1 MPAIPQ
7 HHDDA
12 ESIADAIIETVGRR
26 IVMAIPLGLGKPNHL
41 VNALVARAM
50 ADPWLD
56 LTIFTALT
64 LETPPPGSGLER
76 RLLEPAMQRLF
87 GAYPPLSYA
96 APLRDGSLPDNIRV
110 DEFFFLA
117 GRWRGVARAQQNYIC
132 ANYTD
137 AQRYILDRGVNVVG
151 QLVAKQDGEAGPLYS
166 LSCNPDITPD
176 LLQARAEG
184 RADFMFIGQVN
195 SQLPFMGGTS
205 ALVDAGEFAHMLDS
219 EATDFEL
226 FSAPKRPVSLAEQ
239 AIGLQAARL
248 VPDGG
253 TLQIGIGAVGDA
265 VAQGLILRQTQNG
278 VFAPLSAALHAGDC
292 EALACEDK
300 PFETGL
306 YGNSEMLTD
315 GFLQLEKA
323 DVLKREVD
331 GAVLHAAFFLEC
343 RDFYTALRTMPEA
356 RRKRFEMRPVSFT
369 NSLYGGV
376 EERRR
381 ARTDARFINSAMM
394 VTLLGA
400 VVSDATGDGQV
411 VSGVGGQFDFA
422 EQAFALEGARFI
434 ITLNAV
440 RTSRGK
446 TVSNIVWSYPHTTIP
461 RHRRDIVITE
471 YGIADLRGKSDA
483 DVIANLINIADSRFQ
498 GELLAS
504 AKQAGKIAADY
515 EIPAGYRNNTPER
528 IRATL
533 SIARAAGHL
542 PAFPFGTD
550 FTEVEQRLLPA
561 LELMKNASASPGSIL
576 RLAWNGMRLAGQDGI
591 DHAALERM
599 GLDRPTSLQDRLY
612 RWMLIAALDQ
622 SAEDQD

>member
-1 MPAIPQ
+1 MSATPQ
-7 HHDDA
+7 HHDGAD
-12 ESIADAIIETVGRR
+12 SIVDAIIASVGRR
-26 IVMAIPLGLGKPNHL
+26 IVMAMPLGLGKPNHL
-41 VNALVARAM
+41 VNGLVARAI
-50 ADPWLD
+50 ADPGID

-64 LETPPPGSGLER
+64 LETPALGSGLER
-76 RLLEPAMQRLF
+76 RFLEPAMERLF
-87 GAYPPLSYA
+87 GAYPPLTYA
-96 APLRDGSLPDNIRV
+96 AALRNGSLPANIRV

-137 AQRYILDRGVNVVG
+137 AQRYILDRGVNLVA
-151 QLVAKQDGEAGPLYS
+151 QLVAKQDGADGPLYS
-166 LSCNPDITPD
+166 LGGNPDITPD
-176 LLQARAEG
+176 LLKARAEG
-184 RADFMFIGQVN
+184 RADFMFVGQVN
-195 SQLPFMGGTS
+195 SQMPFMAGPS
-205 ALVDAGEFAHMLDS
+205 ALVPGPEIAHMLDS

-226 FSAPKRPVSLAEQ
+226 FSAPKRPLSPADQ
-239 AIGLQAARL
+239 AIGLQVARL

-265 VAQGLILRQTQNG
+265 VAQGLILRQTQNEI
-278 VFAPLSAALHAGDC
+278 FRPLSAALYAGDC
-292 EALACEDK
+292 EALACEDGR
-300 PFETGL
+300 FEAGL
-306 YGNSEMLTD
+306 YGASEMLTD

-331 GAVLHAAFFLEC
+331 GAILHAAFFVEC

-356 RRKRFEMRPVSFT
+356 RRQRLAMMPVSFT

-376 EERRR
+376 AERRQ
-381 ARTDARFINSAMM
+381 ARVDARFINSAMM

-422 EQAFALEGARFI
+422 EQAFALDGARFI
-434 ITLNAV
+434 ITINAV

-461 RHRRDIVITE
+461 RHRRDIVVTE

-498 GELLAS
+498 DELLTT

-515 EIPAGYRNNTPER
+515 EIPAGFRNNTPQR
-528 IRATL
+528 IASTL
-533 SIARAAGHL
+533 ASARQAGLL

-561 LELMKNASASPGSIL
+561 LELMKNASASPGSVLKLAL
-576 RLAWNGMRLAGQDGI
+576 RGARLSLQGQL
-591 DHAALERM
+591 DHDALERM
-599 GLDRPTSLQDRLY
+599 GLDRPASLTDRLY
-612 RWMLIAALDQ
+612 RWMLAAALNETAGD
-622 SAEDQD
+622 

>member
-1 MPAIPQ
+1 MPARPQ
-7 HHDDA
+7 HHDGA
-12 ESIADAIIETVGRR
+12 ETIVDAILASVGRR
-26 IVMAIPLGLGKPNHL
+26 IVLALPLGLGKPNHI

-50 ADPWLD
+50 ADPGID

-64 LETPPPGSGLER
+64 LETPALGSELER
-76 RLLEPAMQRLF
+76 RFLEPAMARLF

-96 APLRDGSLPDNIRV
+96 AALRDGSLPTNIRV

-137 AQRYILDRGVNVVG
+137 AQRYILDRGVNVIG
-151 QLVAKQDGEAGPLYS
+151 QLVAKQQGPAGPRYS
-166 LSCNPDITPD
+166 LGSNPDITPD
-176 LLQARAEG
+176 LLRARAEG
-184 RADFMFIGQVN
+184 RADFMLVGQVN
-195 SQLPFMGGTS
+195 SEMPFMGGP
-205 ALVDAGEFAHMLDS
+205 AGLVGQHEFAHMLDS

-226 FSAPKRPVSLAEQ
+226 YSAPKRPVSLADQ
-239 AIGLQAARL
+239 AIGLQVARL

-265 VAQGLILRQTQNG
+265 VAQGLILRQAQNET
-278 VFAPLSAALHAGDC
+278 FAPLSAALHAGDC
-292 EALACEDK
+292 DALACEDK
-300 PFETGL
+300 PFEAGL
-306 YGNSEMLTD
+306 YGASEMLTD

-323 DVLKREVD
+323 NVLKREVD
-331 GAVLHAAFFLEC
+331 GAIVHAAFFVEC
-343 RDFYTALRTMPEA
+343 RDFYTALRTMPEGQ
-356 RRKRFEMRPVSFT
+356 RQRFAMMPVSFT

-381 ARTDARFINSAMM
+381 ARVDARFINSAMM

-434 ITLNAV
+434 ITINAV

-446 TVSNIVWSYPHTTIP
+446 TVSNILWSYPHTTIP
-461 RHRRDIVITE
+461 RHRRDIVVTE

-483 DVIANLINIADSRFQ
+483 DVVAALVNIADSRFQ
-498 GELLAS
+498 AELLAT

-528 IRATL
+528 IRSTL
-533 SIARAAGHL
+533 APARQAGLL

-550 FTEVEQRLLPA
+550 FTELEQRLLPA
-561 LELMKNASASPGSIL
+561 LERMKHASASPGSSLQLALKGL
-576 RLAWNGMRLAGQDGI
+576 RLSLQGQVDE
-591 DHAALERM
+591 AALERM
-599 GLDRPTSLQDRLY
+599 GLDRPSSLKHRLY
-612 RWMLIAALDQ
+612 RWMLAAALNE
-622 SAEDQD
+622 SAED

>member
-1 MPAIPQ
+1 MPATP
-7 HHDDA
+7 HRHS
-12 ESIADAIIETVGRR
+12 EPETIADAIIGSVGRR
-26 IVMAIPLGLGKPNHL
+26 IVMAMPLGLGKPNHI

-50 ADPWLD
+50 VDPGLD

-64 LETPPPGSGLER
+64 LETPALSNELER
-76 RLLEPAMQRLF
+76 RFLEPAMQRLF
-87 GAYPPLSYA
+87 GAYPPLTYA
-96 APLRDGSLPDNIRV
+96 AALRDGSLPANIKI

-137 AQRYILDRGVNVVG
+137 AQRYILDRGVNLVA
-151 QLVAKQDGEAGPLYS
+151 QLVAKQDGPAGPLYS
-166 LSCNPDITPD
+166 LGSNPDITPD
-176 LLQARAEG
+176 LLKARAEG
-184 RADFMFIGQVN
+184 RADFIFVGQVN
-195 SQLPFMGGTS
+195 SQMPFMGGAA
-205 ALVDAGEFAHMLDS
+205 ALVDEQEFADLLDS

-226 FSAPKRPVSLAEQ
+226 FSAPKRPVNLADQ
-239 AIGLQAARL
+239 AIGLQVARL

-265 VAQGLILRQTQNG
+265 VAQGLILRQTQNET
-278 VFAPLSAALHAGDC
+278 FKPLSAALHAGDC
-292 EALACEDK
+292 EALACEDR

-306 YGNSEMLTD
+306 YGASEMLTD

-323 DVLKREVD
+323 NVLKREVD
-331 GAVLHAAFFLEC
+331 GAVLHAAFFVEC

-356 RRKRFEMRPVSFT
+356 QRQRFAMMPVSFT

-381 ARTDARFINSAMM
+381 ARVDARFINSAMM

-411 VSGVGGQFDFA
+411 VSGVGGQFDFV

-461 RHRRDIVITE
+461 RHRRDIVVTE

-483 DVIANLINIADSRFQ
+483 DVVANLINIADSRFQ
-498 GELLAS
+498 DELLAT
-504 AKQAGKIAADY
+504 AKQAGKIAADH

-533 SIARAAGHL
+533 ESARQAGLL

-550 FTEVEQRLLPA
+550 FTEVEQRLMPA
-561 LELMKNASASPGSIL
+561 LECMKNASASPLAVLKLVLSGA
-576 RLAWNGMRLAGQDGI
+576 RLSLQGRA
-591 DHAALERM
+591 DHVALERM
-599 GLDRPTSLQDRLY
+599 GLDRPSAVKDLLY
-612 RWMLIAALDQ
+612 RWMLAAALDEVA
-622 SAEDQD
+622 SG

>member
-1 MPAIPQ
+1 MPATPQ
-7 HHDDA
+7 HHDGA
-12 ESIADAIIETVGRR
+12 ETVADAIIATVGRR
-26 IVMAIPLGLGKPNHL
+26 IVLAMPLGLGKPNHI

-50 ADPWLD
+50 ADPGLD

-64 LETPPPGSGLER
+64 LETPALGSGLER
-76 RLLEPAMQRLF
+76 RFLEPAMERLF
-87 GAYPPLSYA
+87 GAYPPLGYA
-96 APLRDGSLPDNIRV
+96 AALRDGSLPANIRV

-151 QLVAKQDGEAGPLYS
+151 QLVAKQPGDAGPLYS
-166 LSCNPDITPD
+166 LGSNPDITPD
-176 LLQARAEG
+176 LLKARAEG
-184 RADFMFIGQVN
+184 RADFMLVGQVN
-195 SQLPFMGGTS
+195 SQMPFMGGQS
-205 ALVDAGEFAHMLDS
+205 ALVEASEFAHMLDS

-226 FSAPKRPVSLAEQ
+226 FSAPKRPVNLADQ
-239 AIGLQAARL
+239 AVGLQVARL

-265 VAQGLILRQTQNG
+265 VAQGLILRQTHNE

-300 PFETGL
+300 PFATGL
-306 YGNSEMLTD
+306 YGASEMLTD

-323 DVLKREVD
+323 GVLKREVD

-343 RDFYTALRTMPEA
+343 RDFYTALRTMPDA
-356 RRKRFEMRPVSFT
+356 QRQRFEMRPVSFT
-369 NSLYGGV
+369 NTLYGGV
-376 EERRR
+376 DERRR

-422 EQAFALEGARFI
+422 EQAFALDGARFI
-434 ITLNAV
+434 ITINAV

-446 TVSNIVWSYPHTTIP
+446 TVSNIVWSYPHNTIP
-461 RHRRDIVITE
+461 RHRRDIVVTE

-483 DVIANLINIADSRFQ
+483 DVVANLINIADSRFQ
-498 GELLAS
+498 AELLAT
-504 AKQAGKIAADY
+504 AKQVGKIAADY

-528 IRATL
+528 VRATL
-533 SIARAAGHL
+533 AAARAAGHL

-550 FTEVEQRLLPA
+550 FTPVEQRLLPA
-561 LELMKNASASPGSIL
+561 LERMKNASASLGAVL
-576 RLAWNGMRLAGQDGI
+576 RLAWSGARLSRRGAVDR
-591 DHAALERM
+591 AALERM
-599 GLDRPTSLQDRLY
+599 GLDRPSSLKDRFY
-612 RWMLIAALDQ
+612 RWMLAAALHGTAD
-622 SAEDQD
+622 D

>member
-1 MPAIPQ
+1 MPATPK
-7 HHDDA
+7 HHDGAD
-12 ESIADAIIETVGRR
+12 SIADAIIATVGRR
-26 IVMAIPLGLGKPNHL
+26 IVLAMPLGLGKPNHIA
-41 VNALVARAM
+41 NALVVRAM
-50 ADPWLD
+50 ADPGLE

-64 LETPPPGSGLER
+64 LETPALGSGLER
-76 RLLEPAMQRLF
+76 RFLEPAMERLF
-87 GAYPPLSYA
+87 GAYPPLGYA
-96 APLRDGSLPDNIRV
+96 AALRDGSLPANIRV

-151 QLVAKQDGEAGPLYS
+151 QLVAKQPGDAGPLYS
-166 LSCNPDITPD
+166 LGSNPDITPD
-176 LLQARAEG
+176 LLKARAEG
-184 RADFMFIGQVN
+184 RADFMLVGQVN
-195 SQLPFMGGTS
+195 SQMPFMGGQS
-205 ALVDAGEFAHMLDS
+205 ALVEAQEFAHMLDS
-219 EATDFEL
+219 DATDFEL
-226 FSAPKRPVSLAEQ
+226 FSAPKRPVNLADQ
-239 AIGLQAARL
+239 AIGLQVARL

-265 VAQGLILRQTQNG
+265 VAQGLILRQTHNE

-300 PFETGL
+300 PFATGL
-306 YGNSEMLTD
+306 YGASEMLTD

-323 DVLKREVD
+323 GVLKREVD

-343 RDFYTALRTMPEA
+343 RDFYTALRTMPDA
-356 RRKRFEMRPVSFT
+356 QRQRFEMRPVSFT
-369 NSLYGGV
+369 NTLYGGV
-376 EERRR
+376 DERRR

-422 EQAFALEGARFI
+422 EQAFALDGARFI
-434 ITLNAV
+434 ITINAV

-461 RHRRDIVITE
+461 RHRRDIVVTE

-483 DVIANLINIADSRFQ
+483 DVVANLINIADSRFQ
-498 GELLAS
+498 AELLAT

-515 EIPAGYRNNTPER
+515 EIPAGYRNNTPQR

-533 SIARAAGHL
+533 AAARAAGHL

-550 FTEVEQRLLPA
+550 FTAVEQRLLPA
-561 LELMKNASASPGSIL
+561 LERMKNASASLGSVL
-576 RLAWNGMRLAGQDGI
+576 RLALSGAKLSRRGAVDQ
-591 DHAALERM
+591 AALERM
-599 GLDRPTSLQDRLY
+599 GLDRPSSLQDRIY
-612 RWMLIAALDQ
+612 RWMLAAALDE
-622 SAEDQD
+622 SADD